1 MTDACRIEDIP
12 DEVFNREH
20 RRRAAARDA
29 AYQVELRERAREA
42 DRRQEIK
49 DRAFADGLAITWEQF
64 TAIENYVRIKMYA
77 AQ

>member
-1 MTDACRIEDIP
+1 MTDSIKDIP
-12 DEVFNREH
+12 DEVLNAEQ

-29 AYQVELRERAREA
+29 AYQVELRERAREV

-64 TAIENYVRIKMYA
+64 QAMEDYVRSKLYDEL
-77 AQ
+77 